1 MKIEVQMGVSMN
13 TETQTFTLEEL
24 GITKL
29 EWDLLSKEEQHDI
42 VETAVFN
49 LPSQPYWMV
58 DKFTE
63 D

>member
-1 MKIEVQMGVSMN
+1 MKIEVQMAVSSS

-29 EWDLLSKEEQHDI
+29 EWELLSREEQHDI
-42 VETAVFN
+42 VETAVFD
-49 LPSQPYWMV
+49 LPSQPYWMI

-63 D
+63 C